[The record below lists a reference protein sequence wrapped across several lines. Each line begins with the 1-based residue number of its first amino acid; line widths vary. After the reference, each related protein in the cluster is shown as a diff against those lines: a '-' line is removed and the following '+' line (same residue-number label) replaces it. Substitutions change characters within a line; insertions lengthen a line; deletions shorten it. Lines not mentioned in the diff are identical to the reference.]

1 MNEEVT
7 LYNSQLTRI
16 YLTFINRFYPNVD
29 VASALE
35 YAGMTQYEVQDQGH
49 WFTQRQV
56 DRFQEIVVEKTGN
69 PNIAREAG
77 RFSASSGRMGP
88 LKQYL
93 LGLMSLLSLYLLMEK
108 LYPIMSRGSVIKVK
122 KLGPQR
128 VEIVA
133 TPKPGVHEK
142 AYQCENRIGNFEG
155 IAQIFTKQIGKVE
168 HLSCFHK
175 GDECCRYV
183 VTWDRV
189 PSLIWKKV
197 RNFSLLFTLL
207 LPLLLFFH
215 LSGTPWLILALSCV
229 FFTMTCALYA
239 EHLEKRELTGTIET
253 QGDVAKDLLDEVNI
267 RYGNALLFQ
276 EIGQVTSTLLNIDT
290 LISNV
295 MRIME
300 ARLDFSRGMFLVANR
315 EKTRLCYV
323 AGYGYSESQEKL
335 LHSTAFH
342 LDKPESKGAFVVA
355 FKEGKPFLYNNP
367 KEIEDS
373 LSRRSFEFFKQ
384 MNARAF
390 ICVPIIYEK
399 KPLGILAVDNVKP
412 QRSLTQSDMSLL
424 MGVAAQTAVSI
435 NNVLSFQRL
444 KESEQKYRQLVENAN
459 SIILRMDTEGTIR
472 FFNEFAQ
479 RFFGYSENEIVNK
492 NIVGTI
498 FPDNEATR
506 RDFEELVRSLRKDPE
521 QPVVQEKKTVLRL
534 GDAAWVTWTCKPIS
548 CEGRRFTEILCIGND
563 ITELKRAGDEKKK
576 LGAQL
581 QKAQKMEAVGTLAGG
596 IAHDFNN
603 ILQAIFG
610 YTQMILLGKE
620 PSDPDYNSLKA
631 IERSAHR
638 ASNLTKR
645 LLIFSRKAE
654 SILNPVDLN
663 QEVEQISRMLE
674 RTIAKMI
681 QIEFYPAK
689 DIKTINADSGQIEQ
703 IIMNLGINARDAMPD
718 GGKLIFETKNVYLDA
733 QYCKTHIGSRPGEYV
748 LLSVTDTGHGMDKAL
763 QDRIFEPFFTTKETG
778 KGTGLGLAM
787 VYGIVKSHEGYITCD
802 SKFEQGTT
810 FRIFFP
816 VAKGEHAPVEPEEIM
831 PLPRGGRESIL
842 LVDDDKS
849 LREIGKELLTRYGYN
864 VFTAPDGE
872 SALDFLAKNNDQ
884 IDLIILDLMMPGMGG
899 NRCLYELLK
908 MDSSAKVIISS
919 GYAVDGYTKEALNS
933 GAKGFIAKPYNT
945 AEMLKVIRETLER
958 I

>member
-1 MNEEVT
+1 
-7 LYNSQLTRI
+7 
-16 YLTFINRFYPNVD
+16 
-29 VASALE
+29 
-35 YAGMTQYEVQDQGH
+35 
-49 WFTQRQV
+49 
-56 DRFQEIVVEKTGN
+56 
-69 PNIAREAG
+69 
-77 RFSASSGRMGP
+77 
-88 LKQYL
+88 
-93 LGLMSLLSLYLLMEK
+93 
-108 LYPIMSRGSVIKVK
+108 
-122 KLGPQR
+122 
-128 VEIVA
+128 
-133 TPKPGVHEK
+133 
-142 AYQCENRIGNFEG
+142 
-155 IAQIFTKQIGKVE
+155 
-168 HLSCFHK
+168 
-175 GDECCRYV
+175 
-183 VTWDRV
+183 
-189 PSLIWKKV
+189 
-197 RNFSLLFTLL
+197 
-207 LPLLLFFH
+207 
-215 LSGTPWLILALSCV
+215 
-229 FFTMTCALYA
+229 
-239 EHLEKRELTGTIET
+239 
-253 QGDVAKDLLDEVNI
+253 
-267 RYGNALLFQ
+267 
-276 EIGQVTSTLLNIDT
+276 
-290 LISNV
+290 
-295 MRIME
+295 
-300 ARLDFSRGMFLVANR
+300 
-315 EKTRLCYV
+315 
-323 AGYGYSESQEKL
+323 
-335 LHSTAFH
+335 
-342 LDKPESKGAFVVA
+342 
-355 FKEGKPFLYNNP
+355 
-367 KEIEDS
+367 
-373 LSRRSFEFFKQ
+373 
-384 MNARAF
+384 
-390 ICVPIIYEK
+390 
-399 KPLGILAVDNVKP
+399 
-412 QRSLTQSDMSLL
+412 
-424 MGVAAQTAVSI
+424 
-435 NNVLSFQRL
+435 
-444 KESEQKYRQLVENAN
+444 
-459 SIILRMDTEGTIR
+459 
-472 FFNEFAQ
+472 
-479 RFFGYSENEIVNK
+479 
-492 NIVGTI
+492 
-498 FPDNEATR
+498 
-506 RDFEELVRSLRKDPE
+506 
-521 QPVVQEKKTVLRL
+521 
-534 GDAAWVTWTCKPIS
+534 
-548 CEGRRFTEILCIGND
+548 
-563 ITELKRAGDEKKK
+563 
-576 LGAQL
+576 
-581 QKAQKMEAVGTLAGG
+581 LAGG

-908 MDSSAKVIISS
+908 MDS
-919 GYAVDGYTKEALNS
+919 
-933 GAKGFIAKPYNT
+933 
-945 AEMLKVIRETLER
+945 
-958 I
+958 

>member
-1 MNEEVT
+1 MYEEVN
-7 LYNSQLTRI
+7 LYNSRLTRI

-29 VASALE
+29 VASAME
-35 YAGMTQYEVQDQGH
+35 YAGMTLYEVQDQGH

-56 DRFQEIVVEKTGN
+56 DRFQKIIVEKTGN

-93 LGLMSLLSLYLLMEK
+93 LGLMSLLSLYLLMGK
-108 LYPIMSRGSVIKVK
+108 LYPIMSRGSIIKAK
-122 KLGPQR
+122 KLGPRR

-155 IAQIFTKQIGKVE
+155 VAQIFTKKFAKVE
-168 HLSCFHK
+168 HPSCFHK
-175 GDECCRYV
+175 GDACCRYV
-183 VTWDRV
+183 ITWERA
-189 PSLIWKKV
+189 PFLIWKRA
-197 RNFSLLFTLL
+197 RNSTLLFTLL
-207 LPLLLFFH
+207 LPLSLFFH
-215 LSGTPWLILALSCV
+215 SYGTPWLILMLSCGLA
-229 FFTMTCALYA
+229 TMICALCA
-239 EHLEKRELTGTIET
+239 DHLEKKELTGTIKT
-253 QGDVAKDLLDEVNI
+253 QGDAAKDLLDEMNI
-267 RYGNALLFQ
+267 RYNNALLFQ
-276 EIGQVTSTLLNIDT
+276 EIGQVTSTLLDIDT

-300 ARLDFSRGMFLVANR
+300 VRLDFSRGMFLVANR
-315 EKTRLCYV
+315 GKTRLCYV
-323 AGYGYSESQEKL
+323 AGYGYSEAQDKL
-335 LHSTAFH
+335 LHSTVFH
-342 LDKPESKGAFVVA
+342 LDKPESKGPFVVA

-367 KEIEDS
+367 REIEEN
-373 LSRRSFEFFKQ
+373 LSRRSFEFFKH
-384 MNARAF
+384 MDARAF

-399 KPLGILAVDNVKP
+399 EPLGILAVDNVKP
-412 QRSLTQSDMSLL
+412 QRPLTQSDMSLM

-435 NNVLSFQRL
+435 NNVLSFQKL

-459 SIILRMDTEGTIR
+459 SIILRMDTGGKIR

-498 FPDNEATR
+498 FHDNEATR
-506 RDFEELVRSLRKDPE
+506 DDFEELVTSLRKEPE
-521 QPVVQEKKTVLRL
+521 RQVVREKKNILRH
-534 GDAAWVTWTCKPIS
+534 GDAAWIAWTYKPIS
-548 CEGRRFTEILCIGND
+548 YRDGRFREVLCIGND

-576 LGAQL
+576 LEGQL
-581 QKAQKMEAVGTLAGG
+581 QKAQKMEAIGTLAGG

-620 PSDPDYNSLKA
+620 RSDPEYDSLKA
-631 IERSAHR
+631 IEKSAHR

-654 SILNPVDLN
+654 SILKPVDLN
-663 QEVEQISRMLE
+663 QEVEQISKMLE
-674 RTIAKMI
+674 CTIPKMI
-681 QIEFYPAK
+681 QIELHPAK
-689 DIKTINADSGQIEQ
+689 DLRIINADSGQIEQ

-718 GGKLIFETKNVYLDA
+718 GGKLIFETKNAHLDE
-733 QYCKTHIGSRPGEYV
+733 QYCKAHIGSRQGQYV
-748 LLSVTDTGHGMDKAL
+748 LLSVTDTGHGMDEAL

-787 VYGIVKSHEGYITCD
+787 VYGIVKSHGGYITCD
-802 SKFEQGTT
+802 SKPGQGTD

-816 VAKGEHAPVEPEEIM
+816 VAGAKNAPFESEETM
-831 PLPRGGRESIL
+831 PFPRGGRESIL
-842 LVDDDKS
+842 LVDDDES
-849 LREIGKELLTRYGYN
+849 IREIGKELLTRYGYN
-864 VFTAPDGE
+864 VLTASDGE
-872 SALDFLAKNNDQ
+872 SALDFLAKKKDQ

-899 NRCLYELLK
+899 NRCLHELLK
-908 MDSSAKVIISS
+908 MDSSAKVIIAS
-919 GYAVDGYTKEALNS
+919 GYAVDGYTKEALDS

-945 AEMLKVIRETLER
+945 AEMLQAIRDTLEKA
-958 I
+958 